1 MDFVCYG
8 RCVEMLMGISVEL
21 QRSVEEATGAVP
33 TKLTGLAVLVVA
45 VVSSMETVG
54 VGDLAVWSLLGCRF
68 ELCCAATCACA
79 YLHTHHERVA
89 CVPMVERH
97 RYAQHIPIKLL

>member
-1 MDFVCYG
+1 
-8 RCVEMLMGISVEL
+8 MLMGISVEL

-54 VGDLAVWSLLGCRF
+54 VGDLAVWSLLGWSRGK
-68 ELCCAATCACA
+68 LPGMWGSSHVSACFS
-79 YLHTHHERVA
+79 VS
-89 CVPMVERH
+89 
-97 RYAQHIPIKLL
+97 